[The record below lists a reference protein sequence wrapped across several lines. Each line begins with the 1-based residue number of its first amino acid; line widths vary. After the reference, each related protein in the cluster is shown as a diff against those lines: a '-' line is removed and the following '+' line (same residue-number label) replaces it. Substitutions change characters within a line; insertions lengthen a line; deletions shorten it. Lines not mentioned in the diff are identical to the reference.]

1 MLRKL
6 RLKQKTGFH
15 VKKRV
20 GLFGHKTFIF
30 FASSFAKQF
39 SLFDIKMTQEI
50 SKREIGSGKLL
61 GMANYNIYFKKFQS
75 FSIARNTNKF
85 SLLKKCA

>member
-6 RLKQKTGFH
+6 RLKQKQKNGFH
-15 VKKRV
+15 AKKRA
-20 GLFGHKTFIF
+20 GLFGHNTFIF

-61 GMANYNIYFKKFQS
+61 GMANYNI
-75 FSIARNTNKF
+75 SIF
-85 SLLKKCA
+85 